1 MKETIRVSN
10 VTGIMVP
17 LLIHSKKYY
26 QGKQYSVLNVN
37 EGFLVKLMNDLQ
49 KGDSSF
55 LHLDR
60 SLPMIYPPAPWEDPE
75 VGGYYL
81 RPTNLIRQTEVPS
94 IASKC
99 ADLTKLY

>member
-1 MKETIRVSN
+1 M
-10 VTGIMVP
+10 MA
-17 LLIHSKKYY
+17 
-26 QGKQYSVLNVN
+26 
-37 EGFLVKLMNDLQ
+37 DLH
-49 KGDSSF
+49 KGDSPF

-81 RPTNLIRQTEVPS
+81 RPTNLIRQTDTPS

-99 ADLTKLY
+99 ADLTKLYQIVDTIGKVPWQINTKVL